1 LVRQKQTKFRS
12 FQDARAFA
20 HTLNLKSSSSWVE
33 FCTSGKRPSDIPS
46 NPQFTYSL
54 DWQGWRDWLGTGQT
68 RNAPSNRYKLRS
80 FEGARGLARK
90 LGLSSRTEWRTYCAG
105 PERPLD
111 IPTNPNIAYRAQW
124 KGWGDWLGTG
134 NTKNSF
140 LPFAEA
146 RRITRSFGLLTMT
159 QYYDAARSGA
169 LPQGMPKDPRAAY
182 RDSGWRNWGDWL
194 GTLNFGTIEK
204 RRNMRSFTEAVEF
217 ANSLGIQSKN
227 AWFDW
232 IKMGSRPDD
241 IPANPADSYQKDGWL
256 GWPHFL
262 GTKNRKTG
270 EVVYRDFAAA
280 REWARSQRLQSQ
292 AEWKSLVASGRLPV
306 DIPAT
311 PARVYR
317 DKGWTTIGDW
327 LGKGERHSKNRQFRD
342 FVTAR
347 EYVRA
352 LRLRNGAEWQI
363 LCKSGKLP
371 PDIPAAPER
380 VYKKLGWT
388 SRGDWLGTG
397 VIASSK
403 RQFLSFETARQFV
416 RACGFQTKT
425 EYQTWARSNE
435 RPSEIPALPSR
446 TYARAG
452 WLGWGDWLGAYKR
465 WNKTSILAFV
475 TSIAPLLN
483 RFQPSE
489 IYAILRQNGCLSA
502 VDSLADSSPLK
513 QLVQAALHQDSGGIE
528 RSLRD
533 LGLEK
538 LDDAEILVSVDGPTK
553 DEITETIVSLE
564 ENEARLPD
572 LGPVD
577 ILSALDDLERSV
589 TLSDTE
595 TIEFL
600 ITKAVGRLWSRL
612 LRSENSEQDIAEL
625 KNHNPGSYGSR
636 VRERFLAQFNGANAL
651 AIPADYAFRKK
662 GEPLPPNLMQR
673 LIAYRVASDGRVGNW
688 SGTGAGK
695 TLGAILASR
704 TLGAKLTVI
713 IALNNSM
720 LDCHSGWAAE
730 ILNAFPKSQVII
742 KERATLTLD
751 AAKPNYLL
759 LNYEA
764 FQQQNSQTFVKE
776 LVREH
781 KIDFIVLDEVHSAKS
796 RGRVESKR
804 RQLINYLLVE
814 AAKVNADMRVLA
826 MSATPVIN
834 SLDEAVSLLEMV
846 TGHEYPDLDTRPKV
860 SSALAIHEQL
870 VIHGVRYVP
879 RYEMELH
886 ERNIE
891 ILAPGFAE
899 RLRSV
904 GKGQVLAIETILTE
918 AKLDAIAELSKPG
931 TLVYSQFVESI
942 FPMIRER
949 LVQKGF
955 RVGAFNGED
964 KSGLEL
970 FKNRELDVLI
980 GSSAL
985 GTGVDG
991 LQFVCNRLIVACLPW
1006 TSAGYEQLL
1015 GRVYRQGGAFHDV
1028 EVFIPQ
1034 VALRNGADEWSW
1046 DRQRLARIHYKKTLA
1061 DAAVDGVVPEANL
1074 ASPELMLEEARRS
1087 LAAWIDRLATGEAR
1101 EVLRPVLRVPLA
1113 PETVKDGTRR
1123 FGDFSTMNARI
1134 NSSKSTTT
1142 HSRFQEN
1149 PEEWFLY
1156 HTLYRQARSTW
1167 PEVPFKVF
1175 AGWLKRRPDWSVG
1188 DFGCGEAELA
1198 RLVPNKVYSFDHVAI
1213 NEAVIACDMSAT
1225 GLADQTLDVA
1235 VFSLSLM
1242 GLNYSDYLREAY
1254 RLVRYGGWLKVAEP
1268 AARWGEGKLEEL
1280 LGAMAS
1286 YGFSIVGQP
1295 SYRDRFVYL
1304 DAIKS

>member
-1 LVRQKQTKFRS
+1 M
-12 FQDARAFA
+12 A
-20 HTLNLKSSSSWVE
+20 
-33 FCTSGKRPSDIPS
+33 
-46 NPQFTYSL
+46 
-54 DWQGWRDWLGTGQT
+54 
-68 RNAPSNRYKLRS
+68 
-80 FEGARGLARK
+80 
-90 LGLSSRTEWRTYCAG
+90 
-105 PERPLD
+105 
-111 IPTNPNIAYRAQW
+111 
-124 KGWGDWLGTG
+124 
-134 NTKNSF
+134 
-140 LPFAEA
+140 
-146 RRITRSFGLLTMT
+146 
-159 QYYDAARSGA
+159 QYYEAVRSRA
-169 LPQGMPKDPRAAY
+169 LPQGVPKDPRAAY
-182 RDSGWRNWGDWL
+182 RNSGWRNWGDWL
-194 GTLNFGTIEK
+194 GTLKIGTIEK
-204 RRNMRSFTEAVEF
+204 RRNMRPFTEAVDF
-217 ANSLGIQSKN
+217 ARSLGVQSKKD
-227 AWFDW
+227 WFDW
-232 IKMGSRPDD
+232 IKSGRRPDD
-241 IPANPADSYQKDGWL
+241 IPANPADTYQEDGWL
-256 GWPHFL
+256 GWPYFL
-262 GTKNRKTG
+262 GTKNRKPG
-270 EVVYRDFAAA
+270 EIVYRDFIAA

-292 AEWKSLVASGRLPV
+292 AEWQSLIASGRLPV

-317 DKGWTTIGDW
+317 EKGWISIGDW
-327 LGKGERHSKNRQFRD
+327 LGKGERHSKNKNWRTFSKARD
-342 FVTAR
+342 
-347 EYVRA
+347 YVRA
-352 LRLRNGAEWQI
+352 LGLLRWEDYLALGR
-363 LCKSGKLP
+363 SGKLP
-371 PDIPAAPER
+371 ADIPTEPIR
-380 VYKKLGWT
+380 IYRDLGWV

-397 VIASSK
+397 RIASSK
-403 RQFLSFETARQFV
+403 RQFLNFEKARAFV
-416 RACGFQTKT
+416 RALGFQTKT
-425 EYQTWARSNE
+425 EYQAWARGNE
-435 RPSEIPALPSR
+435 RPSDIPALPPR
-446 TYARAG
+446 TYARNG

-513 QLVQAALHQDSGGIE
+513 RLVQAALHQDSEGIE
-528 RSLRD
+528 HSLRD

-538 LDDAEILVSVDGPTK
+538 LDDAEILASPDGPTR
-553 DEITETIVSLE
+553 DEITETVVALE
-564 ENEARLPD
+564 DNESRLPD

-589 TLSDTE
+589 TLSDTD

-612 LRSENSEQDIAEL
+612 LRTENYAQDLAEL
-625 KNHNPGSYGSR
+625 QNHNPGSYSSR
-636 VRERFLAQFNGANAL
+636 VRERFLAQFNGANDL

-673 LIAYRVASDGRVGNW
+673 LIAYRVAVDRRVGNW

-713 IALNNSM
+713 VALNNSI
-720 LDCHSGWAAE
+720 LDLNSGWAAE
-730 ILNAFPKSQVII
+730 ILNAFPKSRVLI
-742 KERATLTLD
+742 KERGTLTLD
-751 AAKPNYLL
+751 ATKPNYLL

-764 FQQQNSQTFVKE
+764 FQQQDSQTFVKT
-776 LVREH
+776 LVQEH
-781 KIDFIVLDEVHSAKS
+781 KIDFIALDEVHSAKS
-796 RGRVESKR
+796 RGQVESKR
-804 RQLINYLLVE
+804 RLLINYLLAE
-814 AAKVNADMRVLA
+814 TAKVNTDMRVLA

-886 ERNIE
+886 ERHVE
-891 ILAPGFAE
+891 ILAPQLAE
-899 RLRSV
+899 RLQSV

-918 AKLDAIAELSKPG
+918 AKLDTIAELSKPG
-931 TLVYSQFVESI
+931 TLIYSQFVESV

-949 LVQKGF
+949 LVREGF

-991 LQFVCNRLIVACLPW
+991 LQYVCNRLIVACLPW

-1015 GRVYRQGGAFHDV
+1015 GRVYRQGSAFHDV
-1028 EVFIPQ
+1028 EVFVPQ
-1034 VALRNGADEWSW
+1034 IVLRNGTDEWSW

-1074 ASPELMLEEARRS
+1074 ASPELMLEEARRA
-1087 LAAWIDRLATGEAR
+1087 LAAWIERLASGEAR
-1101 EVLRPVLRVPLA
+1101 EVLRSVLKVPLPA
-1113 PETVKDGTRR
+1113 ETVKDGTRR

-1134 NSSKSTTT
+1134 NSSKSATT
-1142 HSRFQEN
+1142 HERFQEN

-1167 PEVPFKVF
+1167 PEVPFKLF
-1175 AGWLKRRPDWSVG
+1175 ADWLKRRPDWSVG

-1213 NEAVIACDMSAT
+1213 NGSVIACDMSAT
-1225 GLADQTLDVA
+1225 GLAGQTLDVA

-1242 GLNYSDYLREAY
+1242 GLNYPDYLREAY

-1268 AARWGEGKLEEL
+1268 AARWSEGKLEEL

-1286 YGFSIVGQP
+1286 CGFSIVGQP
-1295 SYRDRFVYL
+1295 SYHDRFVYL